1 MTEVTEFDLRAPE
14 FKHPSVKP
22 EDFERRADGAIVRK
36 DRWVTGMHQIAE
48 ALDLSTRS
56 FEIQDVIDAAHEADA
71 ARDALNEAYNEL
83 VSSVDLF
90 EPIPAYA
97 TSDAEGAFRTG
108 KMLGRLEGMRAALK
122 ILNDAAAKNTYIFK

>member
-71 ARDALNEAYNEL
+71 ARDALNETYAALATSAERF
-83 VSSVDLF
+83 D
-90 EPIPAYA
+90 PIPAA
-97 TSDAEGAFRTG
+97 AAGDPEGCFLTG
-108 KMLGRLEGMRAALK
+108 KLQGRLEGTRAALAVL
-122 ILNDAAAKNTYIFK
+122 IDFAASNGYIFK